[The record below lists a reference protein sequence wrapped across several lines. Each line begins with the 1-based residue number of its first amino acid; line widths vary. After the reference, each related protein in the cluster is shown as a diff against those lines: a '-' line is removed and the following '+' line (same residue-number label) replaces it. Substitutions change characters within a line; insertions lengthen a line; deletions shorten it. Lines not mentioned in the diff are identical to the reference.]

1 MTVGLDP
8 VWSLLKNGLRPDQ
21 DGEEAPEMHTK
32 CGKMWKPS
40 QATESSQIKANQ
52 TKVSLSQAQAE
63 PKPSPAQEAPRGGRA
78 LGCGLLSRG
87 LDPGWPRLLQGL
99 PQKGEPITKKNAL
112 QNNYLG
118 VSREFL
124 ATTEFTSHQSGI
136 QG

>member
-1 MTVGLDP
+1 MGLDP

-32 CGKMWKPS
+32 CGKMCKPS

-78 LGCGLLSRG
+78 LGCGLLPRG
-87 LDPGWPRLLQGL
+87 LDPGWPL
-99 PQKGEPITKKNAL
+99 PAGTAPAGSSPEGRA
-112 QNNYLG
+112 NY
-118 VSREFL
+118 
-124 ATTEFTSHQSGI
+124 
-136 QG
+136 